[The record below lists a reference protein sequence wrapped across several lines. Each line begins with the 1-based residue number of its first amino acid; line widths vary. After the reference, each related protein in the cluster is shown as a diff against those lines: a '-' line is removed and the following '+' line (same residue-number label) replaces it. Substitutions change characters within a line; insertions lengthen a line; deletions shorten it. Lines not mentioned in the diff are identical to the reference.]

1 MHKAHP
7 ILHKV
12 VNLVFTPTT
21 AYPFVNSICIKGLI
35 EMKQLDAQG

>member
-1 MHKAHP
+1 MRKAHP

-12 VNLVFTPTT
+12 VSLVFTPTT
-21 AYPFVNSICIKGLI
+21 PYPLVNSNCIKGLI